1 LLVIRLSVLALGD
14 LIRTIVVMVMTLCEQ
29 VRVLTIYTTKFQST
43 AVCAALVS
51 STHCLIFPHQNVA
64 IINMPLHN
72 PVDDEDESD
81 AAWEGRKREKVEWE
95 RQLVGKKFVEAESTE
110 EPGVRSF

>member
-1 LLVIRLSVLALGD
+1 
-14 LIRTIVVMVMTLCEQ
+14 
-29 VRVLTIYTTKFQST
+29 
-43 AVCAALVS
+43 
-51 STHCLIFPHQNVA
+51 
-64 IINMPLHN
+64 MPLHN